1 MTLLSLGE
9 YGYMGMVNNAAF
21 YIHKKLQ
28 MKGTTAAVVYKD
40 WEEGVNKNHWLGT
53 VRYFDFTSTILCTFA
68 DTEIWNL
75 LDSVVIIKV

>member
-1 MTLLSLGE
+1 
-9 YGYMGMVNNAAF
+9 
-21 YIHKKLQ
+21 